1 LKAGCRE
8 PIQMEIFKLKKYFA
22 SFGRSFIALT
32 VASTVWLGI
41 PNAALSNIYDTK
53 ILQRMKFSPDQRAKV
68 RNIIAKSDREMT
80 AIFRKYGINPNAK
93 PVFDKLR
100 RAGSELQA
108 VEAREKRSMKKVL
121 SASQYKTYLNLLE
134 RTAAQVIKATRTK
147 P

>member
-1 LKAGCRE
+1 LR
-8 PIQMEIFKLKKYFA
+8 KYFA
-22 SFGRSFIALT
+22 SFGRSFLALT
-32 VASTVWLGI
+32 VAGTVWLSI

-53 ILQRMKFSPDQRAKV
+53 ILQRMKFNPDQRAKV

-93 PVFDKLR
+93 PVFEKLR

-108 VEAREKRSMKKVL
+108 VEAREKRSMKKIL
-121 SASQYKTYLNLLE
+121 SAGQYKTYLNLLE